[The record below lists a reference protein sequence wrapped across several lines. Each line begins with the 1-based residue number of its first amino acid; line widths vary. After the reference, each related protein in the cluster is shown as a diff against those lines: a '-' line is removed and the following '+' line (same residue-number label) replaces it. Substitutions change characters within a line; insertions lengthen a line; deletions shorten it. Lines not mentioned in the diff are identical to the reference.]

1 MIENMHSQEIQ
12 HFRDDTDYNNSK
24 SFRHVAEYITEM
36 LFCMRG
42 HFFSSIRAIFCFA
55 KNRATTLSSIAA
67 RRLTKNS
74 PLDCFCPA
82 TQCRSLGSAPAPA
95 ASLASLSPVAGYA
108 ALRIPCPC
116 KLAGGRGSMLHMNS
130 TVQNLFQKFSEY
142 LSHLCNCLR
151 NTYLLHPASFYD

>member
-1 MIENMHSQEIQ
+1 MRCDKNIHGHEIQ
-12 HFRDDTDYNNSK
+12 HFCDDTDYNNSK
-24 SFRHVAEYITEM
+24 SLRHIAKYITEIE
-36 LFCMRG
+36 FCAVNHNCIVSYYG
-42 HFFSSIRAIFCFA
+42 AIFCFA
-55 KNRATTLSSIAA
+55 KNRATSLRSIAA

-116 KLAGGRGSMLHMNS
+116 KLAGGRGSMHHLNS
-130 TVQNLFQKFSEY
+130 TVQNLY
-142 LSHLCNCLR
+142 
-151 NTYLLHPASFYD
+151 Y